1 MTVKL
6 NLPLAAPVNDAG
18 KRLTELCESIA
29 PIWPLD
35 RWIAVNPWWGL
46 RRLPVEAASRRLRR
60 EAGVGMLMPPSFYRS
75 AFASGR
81 IRESDLYQAAREL
94 AVTPPDSPKAWLAML
109 TSAGEPERQ
118 VYSALEFLPPSGDGV
133 TPLASA
139 RDHLGRF
146 CARYFDR
153 RQARWPGRAD
163 NDGLF
168 SAWLRQ
174 ARRDRSLEKQLGLAD
189 LRTALADLPDAW
201 PSAAEWALS
210 SIPLA
215 SEAQDALARRLLH
228 ALLGWASWCRGEDWR
243 AGLEGRASSLCAE
256 LLTAWLVLEALTLS
270 ALGTEQKAAWQRRWA
285 SFAQSRERDGDL
297 TGLWLWHRAYE
308 LAWLREFGGKL
319 ATRAPVPRDGE
330 LAVQVPAI
338 QAVFCIDVRS
348 EVFRRHL
355 EEGRP
360 GIQTLGFAGFFGMPI
375 SHRVP
380 GPEGDSPRLPGLMA
394 PTYRFVESTGNLEQD
409 LRLGQRLDQKEAI
422 RDSVRRAK
430 YSSLSTFTLVE
441 TTGLAWAWKLV
452 KDSLGRKRTRHE
464 TDASPQREGRLCHL
478 HGGDPL
484 SDPER
489 VALAESVLRGM
500 SLTRNFGSLL
510 VLVGHGSHTD
520 NNPNEAGLA
529 CGACC
534 GKNGGVNARAAAN
547 LLNDRTVRAGLRQ
560 RGIRLPDHCWVLAAE
575 HCTVTDQVRIL
586 DRDQVPDSHLLRL
599 QELEQA
605 FAEAGRAARRERAST
620 LGLNG
625 LDDEALLAA
634 MTRRTSNWAEVRPEW
649 GLAGN
654 AAIVFAQRHRTR
666 GINLKGR
673 CFLHDY
679 DADQD
684 PDAEVLTRLLSAPMI
699 VANWINLQ
707 YFASMTNPEVYGA
720 GNKLLHSVVGGHLGV
735 VEGNG
740 TDLRIGLPIQSL
752 HDGRL
757 WRHEPLRLNVVVDA
771 PEDSIRRAVAA
782 HPDVSALVRNRW
794 LWLFRLD
801 DSGELV
807 PLSDA

>member
-1 MTVKL
+1 MQCT
-6 NLPLAAPVNDAG
+6 
-18 KRLTELCESIA
+18 
-29 PIWPLD
+29 
-35 RWIAVNPWWGL
+35 L
-46 RRLPVEAASRRLRR
+46 RR
-60 EAGVGMLMPPSFYRS
+60 
-75 AFASGR
+75 
-81 IRESDLYQAAREL
+81 
-94 AVTPPDSPKAWLAML
+94 
-109 TSAGEPERQ
+109 
-118 VYSALEFLPPSGDGV
+118 
-133 TPLASA
+133 
-139 RDHLGRF
+139 
-146 CARYFDR
+146 
-153 RQARWPGRAD
+153 
-163 NDGLF
+163 
-168 SAWLRQ
+168 
-174 ARRDRSLEKQLGLAD
+174 
-189 LRTALADLPDAW
+189 
-201 PSAAEWALS
+201 
-210 SIPLA
+210 
-215 SEAQDALARRLLH
+215 
-228 ALLGWASWCRGEDWR
+228 
-243 AGLEGRASSLCAE
+243 
-256 LLTAWLVLEALTLS
+256 
-270 ALGTEQKAAWQRRWA
+270 
-285 SFAQSRERDGDL
+285 
-297 TGLWLWHRAYE
+297 
-308 LAWLREFGGKL
+308 
-319 ATRAPVPRDGE
+319 
-330 LAVQVPAI
+330 
-338 QAVFCIDVRS
+338 
-348 EVFRRHL
+348 
-355 EEGRP
+355 
-360 GIQTLGFAGFFGMPI
+360 
-375 SHRVP
+375 
-380 GPEGDSPRLPGLMA
+380 
-394 PTYRFVESTGNLEQD
+394 
-409 LRLGQRLDQKEAI
+409 
-422 RDSVRRAK
+422 
-430 YSSLSTFTLVE
+430 
-441 TTGLAWAWKLV
+441 
-452 KDSLGRKRTRHE
+452 
-464 TDASPQREGRLCHL
+464 
-478 HGGDPL
+478 
-484 SDPER
+484 
-489 VALAESVLRGM
+489 
-500 SLTRNFGSLL
+500 
-510 VLVGHGSHTD
+510 
-520 NNPNEAGLA
+520 A

-586 DRDQVPDSHLLRL
+586 DRNQVPDSHLLRL